1 MHAQLEQAQ
10 LEVVQL
16 KSVQLE
22 DAHAGVVKRTAT
34 SSGEIMPTV
43 RWRAAVVFEWI
54 DGYPTWSHSSASG
67 KGCARVK

>member
-34 SSGEIMPTV
+34 SSGEIMPRCDGAQQLSLSGLTGTRPGV
-43 RWRAAVVFEWI
+43 ILQRA
-54 DGYPTWSHSSASG
+54 G
-67 KGCARVK
+67 KAARESK